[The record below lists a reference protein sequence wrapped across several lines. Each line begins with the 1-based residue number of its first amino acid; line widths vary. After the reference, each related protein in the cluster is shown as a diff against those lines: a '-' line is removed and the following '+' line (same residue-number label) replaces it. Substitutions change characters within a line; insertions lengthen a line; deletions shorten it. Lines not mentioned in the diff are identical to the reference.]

1 MKKKSFALITGAATR
16 IGKAISLEL
25 ADMGYNIIIHYRS
38 SEKEAKELKKEIEQK
53 GNRVE
58 LLQFDFMK
66 DEDYEEIFEN
76 LKSKNVEVE
85 ILVNSASG
93 FTKSSFTDK
102 GKEMLER
109 EFRSNFEGAY
119 LLTKAFA
126 RIFRKGQVL
135 NMLDT
140 KITKDV
146 TRHFDYLLSKKLLAE
161 FTKMTA
167 LELAPDIRV
176 NGICPGLV
184 LPPAGKDES
193 YLLNLARNI
202 PLKRIGNL
210 QDIQRTVRFLIES
223 HFITGQFIFV
233 DGGDH
238 LSF

>member
-1 MKKKSFALITGAATR
+1 MKKETYALITGAATR
-16 IGKAISLEL
+16 IGKALTMEM
-25 ADMGYNIIIHYRS
+25 ADMGYNIVIHYRS
-38 SEKEAKELKKEIEQK
+38 SEKEAKELKKEIEQY
-53 GNRVE
+53 GNQVE
-58 LLQFDFMK
+58 LVQFDFMK
-66 DEDYEEIFEN
+66 DEDYEGI
-76 LKSKNVEVE
+76 LKGLQSKNIDIE
-85 ILVNSASG
+85 ILINSASD
-93 FTKSSFTDK
+93 FTNSSFTDK
-102 GKEMLER
+102 GKDLLEQ

-126 RIFRKGQVL
+126 RVFKKGQVL

-146 TRHFDYLLSKKLLAE
+146 TKHFDYLLSKKLLAE
-161 FTKMTA
+161 FTKMA
-167 LELAPDIRV
+167 AIELAPDIRV

-184 LPPAGKDES
+184 LPPAGKDER
-193 YLLNLARNI
+193 YLLNLAKDI

-210 QDIQRTVRFLIES
+210 HDIQRTARFLIES